1 MQTNGNWQAYFI
13 ITDPSPFEARLQE
26 ILASYNDPRLS
37 YFQVDMRY
45 RPKVRNRF
53 HYTVHLII
61 A

>member
-26 ILASYNDPRLS
+26 ILASNNDPRLS

-45 RPKVRNRF
+45 RPAVRDGFCNVM
-53 HYTVHLII
+53 HWIV